1 MSKCIFL
8 DRDGVI
14 NKDLGYVYKWD
25 DFKFL
30 PGVIEALKDLT
41 YHEIS
46 IVIVT
51 NQSGIAR
58 GFYTEQEF
66 LTLND
71 CMLEYFK
78 SEGIQ
83 ILDVFYC
90 PHLTSGIVPKYAVD
104 CSCRK
109 PKSGMFH
116 LAFDKYN
123 IDPFSSIMVG
133 DKVSD
138 IVAATNAGIHTSYFV
153 GNRFEE
159 NTGGESSFNFGSLIE
174 CVEHII
180 HPNSS
185 GF

>member
-1 MSKCIFL
+1 MNKCIFL

-14 NKDLGYVYKWD
+14 NKDSGYVYKWD
-25 DFKFL
+25 DFEFL

-58 GFYTEQEF
+58 GFYTEQDF
-66 LTLND
+66 LTLNG

-78 SEGIQ
+78 TEGIQ
-83 ILDVFYC
+83 ILDIFYC
-90 PHLTSGIVPKYAVD
+90 PHLISGIVPKYAAD
-104 CSCRK
+104 CACRK
-109 PKSGMFH
+109 PKPGMFH

-123 IDPFSSIMVG
+123 IDPLSSIMVG
-133 DKVSD
+133 DKMSD
-138 IVAATNAGIHTSYFV
+138 IVAATNAGIHTSYLV
-153 GNRFEE
+153 GNQFQESLGVKPSFSFE
-159 NTGGESSFNFGSLIE
+159 SLIE

-180 HPNSS
+180 HPNPSR
-185 GF
+185 F